1 VSSKIPHY
9 NAWEA
14 STALKKRLAKNGI
27 HLDGGAGGWAEVYRV
42 FKECKFVED
51 EGDVV
56 FFKNAHGLAKLKPVF
71 ADAANDSGVEIVDHE
86 K

>member
-1 VSSKIPHY
+1 MDGR
-9 NAWEA
+9 A
-14 STALKKRLAKNGI
+14 S
-27 HLDGGAGGWAEVYRV
+27 GWAEVYRI

-56 FFKNAHGLAKLKPVF
+56 FFKNAHGLAKMRAIFPDSSVS
-71 ADAANDSGVEIVDHE
+71 DSGIEVE